1 MFWKAEYGLGYQGP
15 VVSHVLD
22 LLAPEP
28 STIIKGETGV
38 EGCSIGSLKGKI
50 LSKQQQQQQQKKTQ
64 KTKKQKNQKTKQKKK
79 KKKKTKNKKNKK
91 KKNTQLSY
99 YLFIYP
105 YHPQGPTLDSH
116 IGLVHHKEH
125 QTESSAIS

>member
-38 EGCSIGSLKGKI
+38 EACSIGSLKGKI
-50 LSKQQQQQQQKKTQ
+50 LSKQQQQQKKPKKQ
-64 KTKKQKNQKTKQKKK
+64 KKQKNQKT
-79 KKKKTKNKKNKK
+79 
-91 KKNTQLSY
+91 TQLSY

>member
-50 LSKQQQQQQQKKTQ
+50 LSKQQQQQQ
-64 KTKKQKNQKTKQKKK
+64 KNP
-79 KKKKTKNKKNKK
+79 KNKKTEKS
-91 KKNTQLSY
+91 KNHPTQLLPLH
-99 YLFIYP
+99 LFIPSQRPNFRLSYWLGT
-105 YHPQGPTLDSH
+105 PQRTSD
-116 IGLVHHKEH
+116 
-125 QTESSAIS
+125 

>member
-38 EGCSIGSLKGKI
+38 KGCSIGSLKGKI
-50 LSKQQQQQQQKKTQ
+50 LSNWKKKQ
-64 KTKKQKNQKTKQKKK
+64 KTKNKTKQNKKKKTKQKKN
-79 KKKKTKNKKNKK
+79 KKT
-91 KKNTQLSY
+91 TQLSY

-105 YHPQGPTLDSH
+105 YHPQGPALDSH